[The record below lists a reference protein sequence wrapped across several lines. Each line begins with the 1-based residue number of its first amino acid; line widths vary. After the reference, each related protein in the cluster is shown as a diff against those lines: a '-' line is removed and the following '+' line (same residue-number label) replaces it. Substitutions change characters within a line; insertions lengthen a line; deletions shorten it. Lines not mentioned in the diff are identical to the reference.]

1 MIKKNWT
8 RGIFQR
14 VFLHKKIIN
23 INIKIYARIE
33 LNKSR
38 TNYVNKCKK
47 LLIIN
52 KKYNWKNWLTNINQD
67 I

>member
-1 MIKKNWT
+1 MIKKIEHVEFFNV
-8 RGIFQR
+8 F
-14 VFLHKKIIN
+14 FLHKKIIN

-52 KKYNWKNWLTNINQD
+52 KKYNWKN
-67 I
+67 